1 MQKFFFLQKKKGV
14 NINQKH
20 CLKKTVIFRHF
31 WATNETIFRLSFSSS
46 VMASFKPSENCCY
59 IMHKQIKVKGQYIWK
74 MKKVLGITQDWKWDF
89 FFIIVLCIRYLILE
103 MARRLASKL
112 PFGTFSEAEISLVRE
127 EQGLLVG
134 YISECIFTT

>member
-1 MQKFFFLQKKKGV
+1 MKDEESAW
-14 NINQKH
+14 H
-20 CLKKTVIFRHF
+20 YS
-31 WATNETIFRLSFSSS
+31 RLE
-46 VMASFKPSENCCY
+46 MR
-59 IMHKQIKVKGQYIWK
+59 
-74 MKKVLGITQDWKWDF
+74 F